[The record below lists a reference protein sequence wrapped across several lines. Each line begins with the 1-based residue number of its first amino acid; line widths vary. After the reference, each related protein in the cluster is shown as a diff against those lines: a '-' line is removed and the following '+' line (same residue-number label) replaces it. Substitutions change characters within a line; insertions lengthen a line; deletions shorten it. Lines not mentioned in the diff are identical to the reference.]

1 MVKKSIQLPRPA
13 SPSIDDVLAAFL
25 GEQEKRLKPRTFSHY
40 RDAVDLLRHFLDDYG
55 HNGLSAAEARFLE
68 QHSEAE
74 GSARRTFCGLFGPE
88 RIADNIGEFMD
99 YFLVRKVIAS
109 EDFLRQV
116 GTVVRK
122 LTKWLVAN
130 GHVPQESGEI
140 AAERAADSARDLP
153 KARRAADILARA
165 VLTQD
170 VDPEE
175 VVDENYLEF
184 DHFTIVRLE
193 RGKLWLEG
201 FASLLASGSIGPV
214 PVPVAA
220 TNLLEKGWAI
230 SCALGQDRGTWYL
243 LEVANVYP

>member
-1 MVKKSIQLPRPA
+1 MLQPA
-13 SPSIDDVLAAFL
+13 DPNIDSVLAAFL
-25 GEQEKRLKPRTFSHY
+25 DEQEKRLKPRTLSHY

-55 HNGLSAAEARFLE
+55 HNDLSAAESRLLERSMDSDGDAR
-68 QHSEAE
+68 Q
-74 GSARRTFCGLFGPE
+74 TFCGLFGPE
-88 RIADNIGEFMD
+88 RIPDSIGEFMD
-99 YFLVRKVIAS
+99 YFLVRKVIAG
-109 EDFLRQV
+109 EDFLRQA
-116 GTVVRK
+116 GTVMRK

-130 GHVPQESGEI
+130 GHVPQDSGEVAI
-140 AAERAADSARDLP
+140 ERAADSGRSLP

-170 VDPEE
+170 VDPQE

-201 FASLLASGSIGPV
+201 FASLLSSGSIGPV

-220 TNLLEKGWAI
+220 TNLLEEGWAI
-230 SCALGQDRGTWYL
+230 SCALGKDRGTWYL